1 MLFYFKRV
9 CLGKQISSRHR
20 RRMEDIQK
28 YCVSTQMTK
37 TVKKSAPYRAGVG
50 RGGDKARYLTMR
62 SPAMPI

>member
-1 MLFYFKRV
+1 
-9 CLGKQISSRHR
+9 
-20 RRMEDIQK
+20 
-28 YCVSTQMTK
+28 MTK